1 MQRCAVPPE
10 AGTLRW
16 IFVNRGTPPQTPV
29 MGRCPLYP
37 RFDALRATPM
47 RLYTPI
53 EMASES
59 AARPEKR
66 ILYLNRRV
74 AFIEPGRINVRPA
87 LAAALFPLVWL
98 LLGIACFVS
107 ILLWLDTLPFALVLA
122 LLVVAV
128 VSIPLAGIGFVYAV
142 GGANV
147 VFDSAKGSGVWQ
159 QGFLGMGV
167 GTTELVPFAKIEQIR
182 IEETTRDNLTS
193 VDIRGRRHSER
204 QDVAQFEVVLVKV
217 SGKRLKVGDV
227 VVARSMVREGLA
239 DARGLAEAIA
249 EMTGKPLIAPE
260 VVRRVKGAP
269 SAEADAADAS

>member
-1 MQRCAVPPE
+1 MTVERS
-10 AGTLRW
+10 
-16 IFVNRGTPPQTPV
+16 
-29 MGRCPLYP
+29 
-37 RFDALRATPM
+37 D
-47 RLYTPI
+47 
-53 EMASES
+53 
-59 AARPEKR
+59 RPEKR

-98 LLGIACFVS
+98 LLGIGCFVS
-107 ILLWLDTLPFALVLA
+107 ILLWIGSLPFGFVLV

-147 VFDSAKGSGVWQ
+147 VFDAAKGSGVWQ

-167 GTTELVPFAKIEQIR
+167 GTTELVPFAKVEQIR
-182 IEETTRDNLTS
+182 IEETTRERQ
-193 VDIRGRRHSER
+193 RGEV

-239 DARGLAEAIA
+239 EARELGEAIA
-249 EMTGKPLIAPE
+249 QMTGKPLVAPE
-260 VVRRVKGAP
+260 VVRRRKDAP
-269 SAEADAADAS
+269 DAAADAS

>member
-1 MQRCAVPPE
+1 
-10 AGTLRW
+10 
-16 IFVNRGTPPQTPV
+16 
-29 MGRCPLYP
+29 
-37 RFDALRATPM
+37 
-47 RLYTPI
+47 
-53 EMASES
+53 MASDIP
-59 AARPEKR
+59 ARAEKK

-87 LAAALFPLVWL
+87 LAAALFPLIWL

-107 ILLWLDTLPFALVLA
+107 ILLWLDALPFALVLV

-147 VFDSAKGSGVWQ
+147 VFDRAKGSGVWQ

-167 GTTELVPFAKIEQIR
+167 GTTELVPFAKIDQIR
-182 IEETTRDNLTS
+182 IEETTRERQ
-193 VDIRGRRHSER
+193 RGEV

-239 DARGLAEAIA
+239 EARELGDAIA
-249 EMTGKPLIAPE
+249 QMTGKPLIAPE
-260 VVRRVKGAP
+260 VARRLKRAP
-269 SAEADAADAS
+269 DDASADISADVS